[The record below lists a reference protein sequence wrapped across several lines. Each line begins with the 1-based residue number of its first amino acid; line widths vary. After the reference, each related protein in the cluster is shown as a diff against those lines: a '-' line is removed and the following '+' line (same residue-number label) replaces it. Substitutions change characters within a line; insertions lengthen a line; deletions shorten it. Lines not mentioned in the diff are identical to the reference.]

1 MFNIVDQSKLFNEF
15 LSPGVLAEVSTLSKM
30 WDRSK
35 KSDKIEAHGL
45 YAKQKL
51 LSAGGTS
58 TRASSDSRYPA
69 AKSSTPQFHLV
80 YMKRSQMFSMQFD
93 GFSLELASKAGASMD
108 PQEFEKKGLFINLAD
123 DLSRQLMGDG
133 SGVLATVNGVVT
145 ASAVVVVDHLLYA
158 NATKFLK
165 KGMLLDIYNAA
176 TKQADSVEILSV
188 DSATQFTLTAAVTLA
203 DNAVVRLEDTYTAT
217 EGAGL
222 GEMMGLDG
230 ILRATDPPAPNATA
244 GLQALLVANDTEW
257 KCYVN
262 ANGGTNRAITEVLI
276 EKCFDEVEGYSK
288 PSVLLTTHGVRRAWA
303 STLIAYKQL
312 PNQKVLWGGWEG
324 LPFNYDGKLI
334 PMVPDRFV
342 PDNRLYGIDE
352 SMLTLYVTKL
362 GQEIT
367 WEKGDAGG
375 ILQKVAGKN
384 EYVAEGHI
392 FSNYGTPMRKA
403 VGFVLDDIAE
413 A

>member
-1 MFNIVDQSKLFNEF
+1 MFNITDQSKLFNEF
-15 LSPGVLAEVSTLSKM
+15 LSPGVLAEVASLSKL

-35 KSDKIEAHGL
+35 KSDKIEQHGL

-51 LSAGGTS
+51 LAAGGTS
-58 TRASSDSRYPA
+58 TRASSNSSYPT
-69 AKSSTPQFHLV
+69 AKSSTPAYHLV

-93 GFSLELASKAGASMD
+93 GFSLELASKSGASMD
-108 PQEFEKKGLFINLAD
+108 PQEFEKKGLFINLSD

-133 SGVLATVNGVVT
+133 SGILAHVNGAVVDT
-145 ASAVVVVDHLLYA
+145 EVVVVDHPLYA

-165 KGMLLDIYNAA
+165 KGMLIDIYNGV
-176 TKQADSVEILSV
+176 TKQVDSAEILSV
-188 DSATQFTLTAAVTLA
+188 DSATQITLTAHCSCADDAVI
-203 DNAVVRLEDTYTAT
+203 RLEDTYTAT

-222 GEMMGLDG
+222 GEMMGIDG
-230 ILRATDPPAPNATA
+230 IVRATDPPAPNATA
-244 GLQALLVANDTEW
+244 GLQGLLVANDPEW

-262 ANGGTNRAITEVLI
+262 AAAGVNRDISEVLI
-276 EKCFDEVEGYSK
+276 EKCFDEVEGWSK

-303 STLIAYKQL
+303 SKLIAYKEL

-324 LPFNYDGKLI
+324 LPFNYDGRQI

-352 SMLTLYVTKL
+352 SMFTLYVTKV

-392 FSNYGTPMRKA
+392 FSNYGTPMRKGC
-403 VGFVLDDIAE
+403 GFVLDDITE